1 MKVSSSE
8 FKELLMNY
16 LNSRS
21 MNYDNFKSVFEQ
33 AKKNTDFLTTGR
45 AATALDVVFD
55 ELKKDNDALN
65 IPVQTVYLFS
75 DEIDRLRQQ
84 SITTDRALVYVI
96 NKLQAIESDVNDK
109 KELSNLRNRVSIVEK
124 ENKKRRNTFK
134 VIDNYAKVIKTRRKK
149 LPQKDDLGLIK

>member
-1 MKVSSSE
+1 
-8 FKELLMNY
+8 
-16 LNSRS
+16 

-33 AKKNTDFLTTGR
+33 AKKNTNFLTTGR

-55 ELKKDNDALN
+55 ELKKDNDALK
-65 IPVQTVYLFS
+65 ILVQTVYLFS

-149 LPQKDDLGLIK
+149 IPQKDDLGLIK

>member
-1 MKVSSSE
+1 MSSSE

-33 AKKNTDFLTTGR
+33 AKKNTDLLTTGR
-45 AATALDVVFD
+45 AAAALDVVFD
-55 ELKKDNDALN
+55 ELKKDNDALKLL
-65 IPVQTVYLFS
+65 VQTVYLFS

-96 NKLQAIESDVNDK
+96 NKLQTIESDVNDK
-109 KELSNLRNRVSIVEK
+109 KELSILRNRVSVVEK

-134 VIDNYAKVIKTRRKK
+134 VIDNYAKAIKTRRKK
-149 LPQKDDLGLIK
+149 ILHKNDLGLIK

>member
-1 MKVSSSE
+1 
-8 FKELLMNY
+8 
-16 LNSRS
+16 

-33 AKKNTDFLTTGR
+33 AKKNTDLLTTGR

-55 ELKKDNDALN
+55 ELKKDNDVLKTLL
-65 IPVQTVYLFS
+65 QTVYLFS

-134 VIDNYAKVIKTRRKK
+134 VIDNYAKAIKSRRKK
-149 LPQKDDLGLIK
+149 ILQKDDLGLIK

>member
-1 MKVSSSE
+1 MD
-8 FKELLMNY
+8 Y

-33 AKKNTDFLTTGR
+33 AKKNTDLLTTGR

-55 ELKKDNDALN
+55 ELKKDNDALKLL
-65 IPVQTVYLFS
+65 VQTVYLFS

-84 SITTDRALVYVI
+84 SITTDRALLYVI
-96 NKLQAIESDVNDK
+96 NMLQTIESDVNDK
-109 KELSNLRNRVSIVEK
+109 KELSILRNRVSVVEK

-134 VIDNYAKVIKTRRKK
+134 VIDNYAKAIKTRRKK
-149 LPQKDDLGLIK
+149 ILQKDDLGLIK

>member
-1 MKVSSSE
+1 
-8 FKELLMNY
+8 
-16 LNSRS
+16 

-33 AKKNTDFLTTGR
+33 AKKNTDLLTTGR

-55 ELKKDNDALN
+55 ELKKDNDVLKTLL
-65 IPVQTVYLFS
+65 QTVYLFS

-134 VIDNYAKVIKTRRKK
+134 VIDNYAKAIKTRRKK
-149 LPQKDDLGLIK
+149 ILQKDDLGLIK

>member
-1 MKVSSSE
+1 
-8 FKELLMNY
+8 MNY
-16 LNSRS
+16 LNSRG

-33 AKKNTDFLTTGR
+33 AKKNTDLLTTGR

-55 ELKKDNDALN
+55 ELKKDNDVLKTL
-65 IPVQTVYLFS
+65 VQTVYLFS

-96 NKLQAIESDVNDK
+96 NKLHAIESDVNDK
-109 KELSNLRNRVSIVEK
+109 KELSNLRNRVSVVEK

-134 VIDNYAKVIKTRRKK
+134 VIDNYAKAIKTRRKK
-149 LPQKDDLGLIK
+149 IPQKDDLGLIK

>member
-1 MKVSSSE
+1 VSSSE
-8 FKELLMNY
+8 FKELLVNY

-33 AKKNTDFLTTGR
+33 AKKNTDLLTTGR
-45 AATALDVVFD
+45 AAAALDVVFD
-55 ELKKDNDALN
+55 ELKKDNDALKLL
-65 IPVQTVYLFS
+65 VQTVYLFS

-96 NKLQAIESDVNDK
+96 SKLQTIESDVNDK
-109 KELSNLRNRVSIVEK
+109 KELSILRNRVSVVEI

-134 VIDNYAKVIKTRRKK
+134 VIDNYAKAIKTRRKK
-149 LPQKDDLGLIK
+149 ILHKNDLGLIK

>member
-1 MKVSSSE
+1 
-8 FKELLMNY
+8 
-16 LNSRS
+16 

-33 AKKNTDFLTTGR
+33 AKKNTDLLTTGR

-55 ELKKDNDALN
+55 ELKKDNDALKLL
-65 IPVQTVYLFS
+65 VQTVYLFS

-96 NKLQAIESDVNDK
+96 NKLQTIESNVNDK
-109 KELSNLRNRVSIVEK
+109 KELSILRNRVSVVEK

-134 VIDNYAKVIKTRRKK
+134 VIDIYAKAIKTRRKK
-149 LPQKDDLGLIK
+149 ILQKNDLGLIK

>member
-1 MKVSSSE
+1 
-8 FKELLMNY
+8 MNY

-55 ELKKDNDALN
+55 ELKKDNDALK
-65 IPVQTVYLFS
+65 ILVQTVYLFS

-149 LPQKDDLGLIK
+149 IPQKDDLGLIK

>member
-1 MKVSSSE
+1 
-8 FKELLMNY
+8 
-16 LNSRS
+16 

-33 AKKNTDFLTTGR
+33 AKKNTDLLTTGR

-55 ELKKDNDALN
+55 ELKKDNDVLK
-65 IPVQTVYLFS
+65 ILVQTVYLFS

-96 NKLQAIESDVNDK
+96 NKLQTIESDVNDK
-109 KELSNLRNRVSIVEK
+109 KELSNLRNRVSVVEK

-134 VIDNYAKVIKTRRKK
+134 VIDNYAKAIKTRRKK
-149 LPQKDDLGLIK
+149 ILQKDDLGLIK

>member
-1 MKVSSSE
+1 MSSSE
-8 FKELLMNY
+8 FKELLINY

-33 AKKNTDFLTTGR
+33 AKKNTDLLTTGR

-55 ELKKDNDALN
+55 ELKKDNDALKLL
-65 IPVQTVYLFS
+65 VQTVYLFS

-96 NKLQAIESDVNDK
+96 NKLQTIESDVNDK
-109 KELSNLRNRVSIVEK
+109 KELSNLRNRVSVVEK

-134 VIDNYAKVIKTRRKK
+134 VIDNYAKTIKTRGKK
-149 LPQKDDLGLIK
+149 ILQKDDLGLIK

>member
-1 MKVSSSE
+1 
-8 FKELLMNY
+8 
-16 LNSRS
+16 

-33 AKKNTDFLTTGR
+33 AKKNTDLLTTGR

-55 ELKKDNDALN
+55 ELKKDNDALKLL
-65 IPVQTVYLFS
+65 VQTVYLFS

-96 NKLQAIESDVNDK
+96 NKLQTIESDVNDK
-109 KELSNLRNRVSIVEK
+109 KELSNLGNRVSVVEK

-134 VIDNYAKVIKTRRKK
+134 VIDNYAKAIKTRRKK
-149 LPQKDDLGLIK
+149 ILQKDDLGLIK

>member
-1 MKVSSSE
+1 MSSSE

-16 LNSRS
+16 LNSRN

-33 AKKNTDFLTTGR
+33 AKKNTNFLTTGR

-55 ELKKDNDALN
+55 ELKKDNDVLKLL
-65 IPVQTVYLFS
+65 VQTVYLFS

-109 KELSNLRNRVSIVEK
+109 KELSNLRNRVSVVEK

-134 VIDNYAKVIKTRRKK
+134 VIDNYAKAIKTRRKK
-149 LPQKDDLGLIK
+149 IPQKDDLGLIK

>member
-1 MKVSSSE
+1 
-8 FKELLMNY
+8 MNY
-16 LNSRS
+16 LNSRN

-33 AKKNTDFLTTGR
+33 AKKNTNFLTTGR

-55 ELKKDNDALN
+55 ELKKDNDALK
-65 IPVQTVYLFS
+65 ILVQTVYLFS

-149 LPQKDDLGLIK
+149 IPQKDDLGLIK

>member
-1 MKVSSSE
+1 MSSSE

-33 AKKNTDFLTTGR
+33 AKKNTDLLTTGR

-55 ELKKDNDALN
+55 ELKKDNDALKLL
-65 IPVQTVYLFS
+65 VQTVYLFS

-96 NKLQAIESDVNDK
+96 NKLQTIESDVNDK
-109 KELSNLRNRVSIVEK
+109 KELSNLRNRVSVVEK

-134 VIDNYAKVIKTRRKK
+134 VIDNYAKSIKTRRKK
-149 LPQKDDLGLIK
+149 ILQKDDLGLIK

>member
-1 MKVSSSE
+1 VSSSE

-33 AKKNTDFLTTGR
+33 AKKNTNLLTTAR

-55 ELKKDNDALN
+55 ELKKDNDALKLL
-65 IPVQTVYLFS
+65 VQTVYLFS

-96 NKLQAIESDVNDK
+96 NKLQTIESDVNDK
-109 KELSNLRNRVSIVEK
+109 KELSNLRNRVSVVEK

-134 VIDNYAKVIKTRRKK
+134 VIDNYAKSIKTRRKK
-149 LPQKDDLGLIK
+149 ILQKDDLGLIK

>member
-1 MKVSSSE
+1 
-8 FKELLMNY
+8 MNY

-33 AKKNTDFLTTGR
+33 AKKNTDLLTTGR

-55 ELKKDNDALN
+55 ELKKDNDVLKTLL
-65 IPVQTVYLFS
+65 QTVYLFS

-109 KELSNLRNRVSIVEK
+109 KELSNLRNRVSVVEK

-134 VIDNYAKVIKTRRKK
+134 VIDNYAKAIKTRRKK
-149 LPQKDDLGLIK
+149 ILQKDDLGLIK

>member
-1 MKVSSSE
+1 MSSSE

-33 AKKNTDFLTTGR
+33 AKKNTDLLTTGR
-45 AATALDVVFD
+45 AAAALDVVFD
-55 ELKKDNDALN
+55 ELKKDNDALKLL
-65 IPVQTVYLFS
+65 VQTVYLFS

-96 NKLQAIESDVNDK
+96 NKLQTIESDVNDK
-109 KELSNLRNRVSIVEK
+109 KELSILRNRVSVVEK

-134 VIDNYAKVIKTRRKK
+134 VIDNYAKAIKTRRKK
-149 LPQKDDLGLIK
+149 ILQKDDLGLIK

>member
-1 MKVSSSE
+1 
-8 FKELLMNY
+8 
-16 LNSRS
+16 

-33 AKKNTDFLTTGR
+33 AKKNTDLLTTGR

-55 ELKKDNDALN
+55 ELKKDNDALKLL
-65 IPVQTVYLFS
+65 VQTVYLFS

-96 NKLQAIESDVNDK
+96 NKLQTIESDVNDK
-109 KELSNLRNRVSIVEK
+109 KELSNLRNRVSVVEK

-134 VIDNYAKVIKTRRKK
+134 DIDNYAKSIKTRRKK
-149 LPQKDDLGLIK
+149 ILQKDDLGLIK